1 LQILLSYL
9 SEPDLPFFIPGPE
22 TESLISGQIMKLY
35 RIMECRMQCFHSQRE
50 NSEKKSE
57 RVEVG
62 KLAVM
67 DEGKKG

>member
-9 SEPDLPFFIPGPE
+9 SEPVLPFFYSRPE

-50 NSEKKSE
+50 NSEKKSGSGE
-57 RVEVG
+57 RVAGRAYMYISV
-62 KLAVM
+62 
-67 DEGKKG
+67 